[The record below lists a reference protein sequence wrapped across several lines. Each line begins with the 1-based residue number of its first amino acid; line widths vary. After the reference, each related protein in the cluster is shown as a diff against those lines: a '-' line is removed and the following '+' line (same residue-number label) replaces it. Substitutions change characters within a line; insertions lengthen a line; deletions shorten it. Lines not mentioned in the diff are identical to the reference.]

1 MIPNPLK
8 LSQWNSDPP
17 TVYSLLKSYVNFAN
31 DEPVKVTD
39 LAKAGRTAFFD
50 FEYPL
55 TNLVSKEDFECM
67 ILNQFIM
74 RRIGYETVTAF
85 KIALN
90 VRLNEIMP
98 TYNKLFDA
106 LDGWSLFDGEST
118 ERDLSRINTN
128 KDITDNNAIS
138 DGTINDTSD
147 RRFSNTPQNKISQVQ
162 DGSYVSEYNYDQ
174 NNNST
179 HTATTT
185 NTTVNSNGTG
195 TEHEIVHHT
204 LADKIG
210 VYETFL
216 KNKTHIYSMIFEDL
230 EQLFYQVA

>member
-67 ILNQFIM
+67 ILNHFIM

-98 TYNKLFDA
+98 TYNKLFEA

-118 ERDLSRINTN
+118 SRSLT
-128 KDITDNNAIS
+128 KFDNNQLVS

-174 NNNST
+174 NSNASHNT
-179 HTATTT
+179 TAT
-185 NTTVNSNGTG
+185 SATG
-195 TEHEIVHHT
+195 TENETVTHT

>member
-67 ILNQFIM
+67 ILNHFIM

-98 TYNKLFDA
+98 TYNKLFEA

-118 ERDLSRINTN
+118 SRSLT
-128 KDITDNNAIS
+128 KSDNNQLVS

-147 RRFSNTPQNKISQVQ
+147 RRFSNTPQNKILQVQ
-162 DGSYVSEYNYDQ
+162 DGSYMSEYNYDQ
-174 NNNST
+174 NSNASHNT
-179 HTATTT
+179 TAT
-185 NTTVNSNGTG
+185 SATG
-195 TEHEIVHHT
+195 SENEIVTHT

>member
-1 MIPNPLK
+1 MIPNLCKLK
-8 LSQWNSDPP
+8 DWNSDPP
-17 TVYSLLKSYVNFAN
+17 SIYELLKSYVNYAK

-39 LAKAGRTAFFD
+39 LAKAGRSAFFD

-55 TNLVSKEDFECM
+55 TNLISKEDFECM
-67 ILNQFIM
+67 ILNHFIM

-98 TYNKLFDA
+98 TYNKLFEA

-118 ERDLSRINTN
+118 HRTLTRNDT
-128 KDITDNNAIS
+128 NNAES
-138 DGTINDTSD
+138 NGTINDVSD
-147 RRFSNTPQNKISQVQ
+147 RRFSNTPQNKITQIQ

-174 NNNST
+174 ANNTT
-179 HTATTT
+179 HSTT
-185 NTTVNSNGTG
+185 NTSGNASENETVT
-195 TEHEIVHHT
+195 HT